1 MDAFSLFGEIFP
13 QSALPSTDA
22 EAVKAMYRRMQ
33 HKLQIDR
40 PQHKNESNCCEIQGA
55 TLVDKK
61 NPPWKKREAQQS
73 YSPLKSQY
81 HKKTTEKLI
90 MDRELRRKQQRIYP
104 ALPQASY
111 ELAKNI
117 LTANQ
122 ELNEKLNVPAN
133 AALSSSWIDY
143 DGLDLS
149 LSREDLHN
157 RAVDTRNTLLTKR
170 EVRKLDQPTYP
181 DVPTDSFFPATRI
194 VRYDDDILLHAN
206 EVPQT
211 HTTKGNSII
220 SPIKSP
226 ISEYSQNLGE
236 YSQNFE
242 FEDCS

>member
-1 MDAFSLFGEIFP
+1 MDAFSLFGEMVP

-33 HKLQIDR
+33 HQLHIDR
-40 PQHKNESNCCEIQGA
+40 PQHKNESNRSEIQGTA
-55 TLVDKK
+55 LIDKK
-61 NPPWKKREAQQS
+61 NPPWKRREAQQS
-73 YSPLKSQY
+73 FSPLKSQY

-90 MDRELRRKQQRIYP
+90 MDRELRRKQQRVYP

-122 ELNEKLNVPAN
+122 ELTQKLNVPAN

-149 LSREDLHN
+149 LSHEDLHN
-157 RAVDTRNTLLTKR
+157 RAVDKRNTLLTKR
-170 EVRKLDQPTYP
+170 EVRKLEQPKYP
-181 DVPTDSFFPATRI
+181 DAPTESFFPATRV
-194 VRYDDDILLHAN
+194 VRHDDDVLLQAN
-206 EVPQT
+206 EAPQT
-211 HTTKGNSII
+211 QTTKGKSIL

-226 ISEYSQNLGE
+226 ISEYSQNQSE